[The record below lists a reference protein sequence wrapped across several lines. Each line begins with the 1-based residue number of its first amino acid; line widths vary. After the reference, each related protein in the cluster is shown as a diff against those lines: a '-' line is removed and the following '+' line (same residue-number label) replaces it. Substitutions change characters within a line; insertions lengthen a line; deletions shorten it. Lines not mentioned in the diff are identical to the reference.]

1 MRCRPYSGPVALVR
15 LDTGERGERRDH
27 MWRAG
32 PVWVWEENIAL
43 YFLFSVLAPE
53 LSLSL
58 CWQSSLLAGLAR
70 HAGTAGHGQSA
81 VSSAQSD
88 SRE

>member
-1 MRCRPYSGPVALVR
+1 MRCRPYSGPVSLVR

-58 CWQSSLLAGLAR
+58 LAVQPAGRVGSACRDSRAR
-70 HAGTAGHGQSA
+70 P
-81 VSSAQSD
+81 VSSQQCSV
-88 SRE
+88 